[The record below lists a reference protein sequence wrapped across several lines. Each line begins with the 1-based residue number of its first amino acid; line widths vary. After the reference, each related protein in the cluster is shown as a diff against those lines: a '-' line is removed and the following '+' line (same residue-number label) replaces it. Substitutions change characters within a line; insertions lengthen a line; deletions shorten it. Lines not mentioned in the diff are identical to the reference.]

1 MSVVQGKNK
10 IMVLLLI
17 CLFTAILCQL
27 MGMTAVMA
35 VMFMLIQTLD
45 DESDLSQSRMIFV
58 AAANDLRLVSAA
70 SPSAWGQPSP

>member
-1 MSVVQGKNK
+1 
-10 IMVLLLI
+10 
-17 CLFTAILCQL
+17 

-58 AAANDLRLVSAA
+58 AAAMICAWFGRFPIGMGAALPLTTNAYYEGLV
-70 SPSAWGQPSP
+70 